1 MHSSLFFLLII
12 LPFLAAGVI
21 ALVPVKQV
29 RSAVVITTGALVA
42 VASLFLIG
50 RVPLETSFATFLGIS
65 LPSLSMLADFGLL
78 GFILYLGWKYQHM
91 GIRILAI
98 AQIIGLFVLEMF
110 LIDHHA
116 AELSFYADPLSLTLV
131 LIISIVGSL
140 ICIHAIPYMQTHEDH
155 LHLPKSRQPRFFA
168 WLVLFLG
175 TMNGLVLTDDLI
187 TLYFFFELT
196 TLCSFMLI
204 GHDATEEATTNGLKA
219 LYLGSIGGLA
229 LLFGAIFF
237 QIKLDTLQIQEIL
250 RLAPDAAWM
259 MLPMALVCVAAFVKS
274 AQAPF
279 QSWLLGAMVAPTP
292 TSALLHSSTMVK
304 AGVYLILRFAPGYM
318 GSSLSTY
325 VALFGAFTFLATAI
339 LAVSQS
345 NAKRILAYSTISN
358 LGLIIA
364 CAGINTPA
372 AIAAALF
379 LIVFH
384 AVSKALLFLSVGTIE
399 QHIESR
405 DIENMRG
412 LYSIMPMTAILAV
425 IGVLTMILPPFGM
438 LLGKWMAIESA
449 AANVPV
455 IIMLA
460 LGSAITLL
468 YWSRWAGLL
477 MSHPLK
483 GGITPERQPML
494 TRYPLLGLCV
504 GAVFLS
510 LLSPWIYNALI
521 TPMISMVNTVNP
533 QALFETPYIS
543 SKGILGAD
551 SGVFPVLPLF
561 ILTIVGMYFGLKVL
575 RTEKGD
581 RETSVYL
588 SGAQPRDGGEPDSF
602 VGPLSQTVQAKVANY
617 YLAKLLPEDK
627 VTNWINTGAVLL
639 VLLVIVGG
647 LVA

>member
-12 LPFLAAGVI
+12 LPFLAAGVCF
-21 ALVPVKQV
+21 LVPVKQV
-29 RSAVVITTGALVA
+29 RNTVVITTTALVA

-50 RVPLETSFATFLGIS
+50 KVPLESSFYTFLGMS
-65 LPSLSMLADFGLL
+65 LPGLSQIADFGML
-78 GFILYLGWKYQHM
+78 GFILYLGWKHNHQ
-91 GIRILAI
+91 GVKILA
-98 AQIIGLFVLEMF
+98 AVQIIGLFILEFF
-110 LIDHHA
+110 LMQEHA
-116 AELSFYADPLSLTLV
+116 PNLTFYADPLSLTLV

-140 ICIHAIPYMQTHEDH
+140 IIVHGIPYMDEHEH
-155 LHLPKSRQPRFFA
+155 HQHVTKSKQPRFFA
-168 WLVLFLG
+168 WMVLFIG

-187 TLYFFFELT
+187 LFYFFFELT

-204 GHDATEEATTNGLKA
+204 SHDGTKEAVKNGLNA

-229 LLFGAIFF
+229 LLMGAILFEI
-237 QIKLDTLQIQEIL
+237 QLGTLRIQEIIT
-250 RLAPDAAWM
+250 LAPSAAVV
-259 MLPMALVCVAAFVKS
+259 LPLGLICLAAFVKS

-304 AGVYLILRFAPGYM
+304 AGVYLVLRFAPGFI
-318 GSSLSTY
+318 GTSLSFY
-325 VALFGAFTFLATAI
+325 VAIFGAFTFLVTAI

-372 AIAAALF
+372 AMAAALF
-379 LIVFH
+379 LIIFH

-438 LLGKWMAIESA
+438 LLGKWMAIESSA
-449 AANVPV
+449 RNVPV
-455 IIMLA
+455 IMMVA

-483 GGITPERQPML
+483 GSITPEKQPSL
-494 TRYPLLGLCV
+494 TRFPLLILCTS
-504 GAVFLS
+504 AVFLS
-510 LLSPWIYNALI
+510 LLSPWLYNALVV
-521 TPMISMVNTVNP
+521 PMINMISTVNP
-533 QALFETPYIS
+533 VAIS
-543 SKGILGAD
+543 DLPFDSYSGILGGD

-561 ILTIVGMYFGLKVL
+561 LIALAGMYYGVKVL
-575 RTEKGD
+575 RTAKGD
-581 RETSVYL
+581 REASVYL

-602 VGPLSQTVQAKVANY
+602 VGPISQTVQVTVANY

-627 VTNWINTGAVLL
+627 MTGVVNTTAIIL
-639 VLLVIVGG
+639 VLLLVVGG
-647 LVA
+647 L